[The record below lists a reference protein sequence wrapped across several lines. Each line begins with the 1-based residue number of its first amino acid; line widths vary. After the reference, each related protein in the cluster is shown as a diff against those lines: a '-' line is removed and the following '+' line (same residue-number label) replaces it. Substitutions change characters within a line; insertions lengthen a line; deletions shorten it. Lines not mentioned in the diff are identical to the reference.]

1 MDETRRVAILSHL
14 KEAGVVAI
22 LRGQNP
28 SRMIQRGLALAEMGC
43 SALEVTL
50 DSLHALEIVKTL
62 RQQLPPSVMV
72 GVGTLLD
79 VGQVKN
85 CVEAGADFALSP
97 THPSGMIQHCHAVDL
112 LAVPGVSNTQELNQA
127 IAADACIAKLF
138 PSTGWTHEQLTSVSL
153 PWMPVGGVDEK
164 SVWQWLD
171 AGAWC
176 VGMGSN
182 LCGSDLSDEDDE
194 NTTWTESEEQT
205 ARGIFMELQR
215 RRSDA

>member
-1 MDETRRVAILSHL
+1 MDETRRETVLCHL
-14 KEAGVVAI
+14 KEAGVIAI

-28 SRMIQRGLALAEMGC
+28 SRMIQRGLTLAEMGC

-50 DSLHALEIVKTL
+50 DSPQALEIVKAL
-62 RQQLPPSVMV
+62 RQQLPPTVMV

-79 VGQVKN
+79 VGLVKS
-85 CVEAGADFALSP
+85 CVEAGAEFALSP
-97 THPSGMIQHCHAVDL
+97 THPTEMIEHCHATDI
-112 LAVPGVSNTQELNQA
+112 LAVPGVSNTQELEQA

-138 PSTGWTHEQLTSVSL
+138 PATEWTHEQLTSVSL

-182 LCGSDLSDEDDE
+182 LCGSDLSDEE
-194 NTTWTESEEQT
+194 GESITWTESEEQT
-205 ARGIFMELQR
+205 ARDIFMELQR